1 MVFNAEKYLF
11 SLETKGIKLGLSRT
25 HALLKKCGSPHK
37 DVSIIQVL
45 GTNGKGSTCAIL
57 YKLLNLQYN
66 VGLYTSPHLYS
77 FRERIRYNGLSIPTK
92 EVELFLSKYQ
102 KIINSLNASFFEIM
116 TVMAVWYFKKKKV
129 DYAIMETGLGG
140 KFDSVTACQAK
151 IFAITSISMDHEH
164 ILGDTIELI
173 AKEKIAAISNQSEV
187 YSAPQKY
194 EVEKLIEQQCKI
206 NKSELSKI
214 SINEK
219 LQLSLNGKHQ
229 IENGSLALEIAKKL
243 LVEWNEDSINK
254 CLMSINWHGRNQI
267 LGTNP
272 TIIFDVGHNED
283 GINSFLE
290 FMGTQ
295 QAKKYSKKT
304 LLFSIQK
311 NKNISKIAQKLEC
324 SFDQIF
330 YSQTNT
336 KYSMSFSSIK
346 QCFKSVKYI
355 QSPIDA
361 LNMTINNAKKDE
373 LIAIVGTHYWGD
385 SVKSFFNICFDNI

>member
-1 MVFNAEKYLF
+1 MVFDAEKYLF
-11 SLETKGIKLGLSRT
+11 SIETKGIKLGLSRT
-25 HALLKKCGSPHK
+25 NELLKRCGSPHK

-45 GTNGKGSTCAIL
+45 GTNGKGSTSAIL
-57 YKLLNLQYN
+57 HKLLSLQYN

-77 FRERIRYNGLSIPTK
+77 FRERIRYNGLSIPPK
-92 EVELFLSKYQ
+92 QVELFLSKHQ
-102 KIINSLNASFFEIM
+102 KAINSLNASFFEIM
-116 TVMAVWYFKKKKV
+116 TVMAVWYFRKKKV

-173 AKEKIAAISNQSEV
+173 TKEKISAISNQSAV

-194 EVEKLIEQQCKI
+194 EVEKLIVQHCDM
-206 NKSELSKI
+206 NNSHLSKI
-214 SINEK
+214 AINK
-219 LQLSLNGKHQ
+219 NLKLSLKGKHQ
-229 IENGSLALEIAKKL
+229 IENGSLALEIARKL

-267 LGTNP
+267 LSTNP
-272 TIIFDVGHNED
+272 TIIFDVGHND
-283 GINSFLE
+283 GGINSFLDYIN
-290 FMGTQ
+290 TQ
-295 QAKKYSKKT
+295 KTKKYSKKT

-311 NKNISKIAQKLEC
+311 NKNISKIAQKLES
-324 SFDQIF
+324 SFDQII
-330 YSQTNT
+330 YSQTSAKN
-336 KYSMSFSSIK
+336 SMSFSSI
-346 QCFKSVKYI
+346 QQYFNSVNHV
-355 QSPIDA
+355 QSPNNA
-361 LNMTINNAKKDE
+361 LKMTINNAKKDE